1 MKENK
6 EKGITLV
13 ALVVTIIVLLIL
25 AGIAINL
32 TVGNNG
38 IFTRASAT
46 VIVHEN
52 SNVYEQLCLKIA
64 DYTIGEVSGETTL
77 SILEK
82 LKNEGYVNEDNSV
95 NVNLLTKTNM
105 KTGKGS
111 IGKGDVYVIETN
123 KTSELAI
130 ARAGD
135 DPSGM
140 AVSENLTYYLFYYDK
155 ENNFKNLGKLFGND
169 NSILDELN
177 KSNQEML

>member
-1 MKENK
+1 MSFY
-6 EKGITLV
+6 
-13 ALVVTIIVLLIL
+13 VV
-25 AGIAINL
+25 
-32 TVGNNG
+32 NG
-38 IFTRASAT
+38 IFTRASAA

-64 DYTIGEVSGETTL
+64 DYTIGEVSSETTL
-77 SILEK
+77 SMLEK

-95 NVNLLTKTNM
+95 NVNVLTKTNM

-111 IGKGDVYVIETN
+111 IREGDVYVIETN

-130 ARAGD
+130 RQD
-135 DPSGM
+135 DSSGLGI
-140 AVSENLTYYLFYYDK
+140 SEKMKSYYLFYYDK
-155 ENNFKNLGKLFGND
+155 ENNGKNLGKLFGND